1 MFPFETDYSLNTG
14 TVTKKFVVTKECVLK
29 LKLKKEKFEEMFPSL
44 AEEMSKDDFKTKINS
59 VRTESKA
66 AEKAVAKRFN
76 GYNPDAIDFLR
87 RCDTKQQAEE
97 IICYLEKRQ
106 EISPEYGVKLRKQ
119 LKNKG
124 VRSFGSKKESDY
136 YLRHDGF

>member
-1 MFPFETDYSLNTG
+1 MFPFETDYSLNTCL
-14 TVTKKFVVTKECVLK
+14 VTKKIVVTKECVLK
-29 LKLKKEKFEEMFPSL
+29 LKLKKEKFEEMFPRL
-44 AEEMSKDDFKTKINS
+44 AEEMSKDDCKTKINS
-59 VRTESKA
+59 VRTDVTV

-87 RCDTKQQAEE
+87 RCDTNQQAEE

-106 EISPEYGVKLRKQ
+106 EITSEHAAKLRKQ
-119 LKNKG
+119 LKTKG
-124 VRSFGSKKESDY
+124 VRSFGSKKDNDY